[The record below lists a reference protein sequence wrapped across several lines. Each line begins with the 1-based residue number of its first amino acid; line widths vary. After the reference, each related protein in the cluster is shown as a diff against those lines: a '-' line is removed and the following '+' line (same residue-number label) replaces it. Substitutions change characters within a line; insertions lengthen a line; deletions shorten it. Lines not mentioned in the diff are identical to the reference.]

1 MRSCWL
7 INNKQKNEAMVK
19 AYLRYEPFAPFGVIA
34 STQSNIVLEEVILWD
49 LEKGTE
55 VRAKRDQ

>member
-1 MRSCWL
+1 
-7 INNKQKNEAMVK
+7 MVK